1 VLAARSELGRDEPGT
16 VAIDLAE
23 VDARPAEATAT
34 DSLLAVVGRDGR
46 PAAPLSQALG
56 RIPAYSLVAR
66 RYRRGH
72 SVEDKVA
79 EG

>member
-1 VLAARSELGRDEPGT
+1 M

-34 DSLLAVVGRDGR
+34 DSLLAVVGRDGH

-66 RYRRGH
+66 RYRRGQ
-72 SVEDKVA
+72 SVADKVS